1 VYIAPNINQ
10 IIKTLMKKLK
20 ICLMASAS
28 LLVVLTT
35 FAFKPIDFGDIKG
48 WFLAGSDPKSY
59 QIGVVKDQERG
70 GNVGYIKS
78 VKEANGF
85 GTIMQSFIPSDYV
98 GKRVRLTG
106 YIKSKDVKDW
116 AGMWFRIDGEDNKPL
131 GFDNMQKR
139 AVKGTTTW
147 KKYEIVL
154 NAPEN
159 SKAFAFGVL
168 LSGTGE
174 VWLDDLKFE
183 VVDKTVPLTDITL
196 KDATPNKP
204 RNSSFE
210 DAN

>member
-1 VYIAPNINQ
+1 
-10 IIKTLMKKLK
+10 MKKLK
-20 ICLMASAS
+20 NYLMTGAA
-28 LLVVLTT
+28 VLTVLT
-35 FAFKPIDFGDIKG
+35 IFAFKPIDFDDIKG

-59 QIGVVKDQERG
+59 EIGVVKDQERK
-70 GNVGYIKS
+70 GNVGYLKS

-85 GTIMQSFIPSDYV
+85 GTVMQSFIPTDYL

-116 AGMWFRIDGEDNKPL
+116 AGMWFRIDGEDKNPL

-139 AVKGTTTW
+139 AIKGSTNW

-154 NAPEN
+154 DAPEN

-168 LSGTGE
+168 LAGTGE

-183 VVDKTVPLTDITL
+183 VVDKSVPLTDITS
-196 KDATPNKP
+196 KNSSPSKP
-204 RNSSFE
+204 QNSSFE
-210 DAN
+210 D